1 MAELVLV
8 RPKLVINTTTHSAT
22 LEDVPQLVR
31 MMEEF
36 YAEAGFS
43 LDRDWAGDSFSA
55 LLADRSRGA
64 IWIVFK
70 DGQPAGYAVLTLRFS
85 MEHGGLDAFIDDLF
99 IRPAHRR
106 RGLGR
111 LALEALFHEC
121 RKRGVVAVHVEVG
134 RDNAPAQSLYAS
146 YGLARRKDLRDVLTV
161 SLCYDG
167 VQV

>member
-1 MAELVLV
+1 
-8 RPKLVINTTTHSAT
+8 VINAATHSAT

-36 YAEAGFS
+36 YDEAGFP
-43 LDRDWAGDSFSA
+43 LDHGRASDGFSA

-64 IWIVFK
+64 IWIVFE
-70 DGQPAGYAVLTLRFS
+70 DAQPAGYAVLTLRFS

-99 IRPAHRR
+99 IRPPHRR

-111 LALEALFHEC
+111 LVLQALFHEC
-121 RKRGVVAVHVEVG
+121 RKRGVLAVHVEVG

-146 YGLARRKDLRDVLTV
+146 YGLARRKDFRELLTV
-161 SLCYDG
+161 SLCYDAAKA
-167 VQV
+167 